1 MFLVVNLLGYFN
13 NFSVGATQVPPV
25 PSKKNQQM
33 QIHFLMHQESTPSL
47 ASVLPSLSSMHRSLQ
62 AAVVDSTHSC
72 ATSDGRCIIGFNSQ
86 PEQIKVLCVDTK
98 EGVTD
103 ALLFSFV

>member
-1 MFLVVNLLGYFN
+1 
-13 NFSVGATQVPPV
+13 
-25 PSKKNQQM
+25 
-33 QIHFLMHQESTPSL
+33 
-47 ASVLPSLSSMHRSLQ
+47 MHRPLQ

-86 PEQIKVLCVDTK
+86 PEQIKVLCVDMK